1 MLGIWTYL
9 RQILL
14 PDHETW
20 AEIQFLFNKFL
31 SSSIVKNCFF
41 SWFSWHF
48 PYCMLFWG
56 KSANCPYGNEENVN
70 REWNVH
76 TKYIGAEIHFLFNKF
91 LSFSFV
97 KNCFFFGFLGIFL
110 ISHGF
115 MRIII
120 PIHTVSF
127 QIFGSF
133 RFFSS
138 NHCKSELNTY
148 LQFFFVKLQH
158 SVLKFLISYFLKL
171 GK

>member
-1 MLGIWTYL
+1 MEIKYVRNL

-20 AEIQFLFNKFL
+20 AEIQFLFNEFL
-31 SSSIVKNCFF
+31 SSSIVKNGFF

-56 KSANCPYGNEENVN
+56 ESANCPYGNEENVN

-120 PIHTVSF
+120 PIFTPRTILCKKIVVILWICSALQAALSFSAWEKSVYRELFCIHT
-127 QIFGSF
+127 
-133 RFFSS
+133 
-138 NHCKSELNTY
+138 
-148 LQFFFVKLQH
+148 
-158 SVLKFLISYFLKL
+158 
-171 GK
+171 